1 MEFIEKLLDPDFYI
15 QFIEILGPFGFLAGI
30 GIAMVEAFIPPLP
43 LALFVTINVI
53 VFGFLYGYLL
63 SYIGTIIGSYTVF
76 LLIRKFGT
84 RYMHSYV
91 LKHPRAHSL
100 FNWIHSK
107 GVFPI
112 FMLLTFPFTP
122 SIVVCGLSA
131 FAEIDKHKFLLALAT
146 GKLFMVL
153 SLSFIGV
160 SVQSFIEQPI
170 RSIVYIVI
178 ILLVSLMGKKIMAKY
193 ESSVLRKQIHNTSLL
208 HHHLKNS
215 GNSENK

>member
-1 MEFIEKLLDPDFYI
+1 MEIFEKLVDPDFYI
-15 QFIEILGPFGFLAGI
+15 QFIDILGPFGFLAGI

-53 VFGFLYGYLL
+53 VFGFIYGYIL
-63 SYIGTIIGSYTVF
+63 SYIGTIIGSYSMF
-76 LLIRKFGT
+76 LLIRRFGSK
-84 RYMHSYV
+84 YMHAYV
-91 LKHPRAHSL
+91 MKHSKAQSL

-131 FAEIDKHKFLLALAT
+131 FAEIDKNKFFLALAG

-160 SVQSFIEQPI
+160 SIQSFVEQPI
-170 RSIVYIVI
+170 RSVIYIGVMVM
-178 ILLVSLMGKKIMAKY
+178 VSWIGKKIMSKY
-193 ESSVLRKQIHNTSLL
+193 ESSVLRKQIHSNPIL
-208 HHHLKNS
+208 HHHLKKS
-215 GNSENK
+215 DIK